1 MIKYIL
7 KRIVQVIPV
16 LLGVSI
22 IVFLM
27 LSLSPGDPARLALGM
42 NAKPEQI
49 EAFNHENGL
58 DQPVLV
64 QYVNYMKG
72 LVTGNLG
79 VSYTTK
85 QSVAKMIAVRLP
97 ATCILAFGSLV
108 LTYLIAIPLGILLA
122 VKQNT
127 FFDDAFRVVALIVS
141 SIPAFWL
148 GLLLMLLFSVKLGIL
163 PSNGFDTPLHWIL
176 PLLCSCFGT
185 WAGSSR
191 YIRAMVLDTIRQ
203 DYVRTARAKGTPER
217 QVLFRHAFKN
227 ALLPLITS
235 IGFSIGNFFGGS
247 IVIEQVFGIN
257 GMGRMMLSALR
268 EKDIPTVMAGVIITA
283 IMIAL
288 GNLVAD
294 LLYGVVDPRIR
305 AVYTSGGK
313 KRSLWTDAWRRM
325 RRSHTAVIGMIL
337 FALIVIVCFSAPLF
351 SDYDAQVINSDIA
364 LIRKY
369 PVEGHPLGTDEL
381 GRDLLLRILWGGRT
395 SITIALAATVVSSV
409 LGIILGAIPAYYGG
423 ATDSIIMRTLDVFM
437 AIPSMLLM
445 ITLVNIMKPTTFN
458 LIIAMSI
465 SGVPSIAR
473 IVRGQML
480 SVMRNEYVEAVRG
493 MGASGV
499 RIVVKHVLPNAISPL
514 IAQIV
519 SSVAGEITM
528 ISTLS
533 YIGLGVQQP
542 APEWG
547 SMLAAGQQFIRDQP
561 YLTIFPGLAIVITI
575 ISLTLMGDGLRDALD
590 PRMKR

>member
-1 MIKYIL
+1 M
-7 KRIVQVIPV
+7 
-16 LLGVSI
+16 
-22 IVFLM
+22 
-27 LSLSPGDPARLALGM
+27 SLHQDPT
-42 NAKPEQI
+42 Q
-49 EAFNHENGL
+49 
-58 DQPVLV
+58 
-64 QYVNYMKG
+64 
-72 LVTGNLG
+72 T
-79 VSYTTK
+79 
-85 QSVAKMIAVRLP
+85 AVR
-97 ATCILAFGSLV
+97 
-108 LTYLIAIPLGILLA
+108 
-122 VKQNT
+122 
-127 FFDDAFRVVALIVS
+127 
-141 SIPAFWL
+141 
-148 GLLLMLLFSVKLGIL
+148 
-163 PSNGFDTPLHWIL
+163 
-176 PLLCSCFGT
+176 
-185 WAGSSR
+185 
-191 YIRAMVLDTIRQ
+191 RQ
-203 DYVRTARAKGTPER
+203 
-217 QVLFRHAFKN
+217 
-227 ALLPLITS
+227 
-235 IGFSIGNFFGGS
+235 
-247 IVIEQVFGIN
+247 
-257 GMGRMMLSALR
+257 
-268 EKDIPTVMAGVIITA
+268 
-283 IMIAL
+283 
-288 GNLVAD
+288 
-294 LLYGVVDPRIR
+294 
-305 AVYTSGGK
+305 

-351 SDYDAQVINSDIA
+351 SDYDAQVINSDLA

-395 SITIALAATVVSSV
+395 SITIALA
-409 LGIILGAIPAYYGG
+409 

>member
-1 MIKYIL
+1 M
-7 KRIVQVIPV
+7 
-16 LLGVSI
+16 
-22 IVFLM
+22 
-27 LSLSPGDPARLALGM
+27 SLHQDPT
-42 NAKPEQI
+42 Q
-49 EAFNHENGL
+49 
-58 DQPVLV
+58 
-64 QYVNYMKG
+64 
-72 LVTGNLG
+72 T
-79 VSYTTK
+79 
-85 QSVAKMIAVRLP
+85 AVR
-97 ATCILAFGSLV
+97 
-108 LTYLIAIPLGILLA
+108 
-122 VKQNT
+122 
-127 FFDDAFRVVALIVS
+127 
-141 SIPAFWL
+141 
-148 GLLLMLLFSVKLGIL
+148 
-163 PSNGFDTPLHWIL
+163 
-176 PLLCSCFGT
+176 
-185 WAGSSR
+185 
-191 YIRAMVLDTIRQ
+191 RQ
-203 DYVRTARAKGTPER
+203 
-217 QVLFRHAFKN
+217 
-227 ALLPLITS
+227 
-235 IGFSIGNFFGGS
+235 
-247 IVIEQVFGIN
+247 
-257 GMGRMMLSALR
+257 
-268 EKDIPTVMAGVIITA
+268 
-283 IMIAL
+283 
-288 GNLVAD
+288 
-294 LLYGVVDPRIR
+294 
-305 AVYTSGGK
+305 

-351 SDYDAQVINSDIA
+351 SDYDAQVINSDLA
-364 LIRKY
+364 MIRKY

-473 IVRGQML
+473 IVRG
-480 SVMRNEYVEAVRG
+480 

>member
-1 MIKYIL
+1 M
-7 KRIVQVIPV
+7 
-16 LLGVSI
+16 
-22 IVFLM
+22 
-27 LSLSPGDPARLALGM
+27 SLHQDPT
-42 NAKPEQI
+42 Q
-49 EAFNHENGL
+49 
-58 DQPVLV
+58 
-64 QYVNYMKG
+64 
-72 LVTGNLG
+72 T
-79 VSYTTK
+79 
-85 QSVAKMIAVRLP
+85 AVR
-97 ATCILAFGSLV
+97 
-108 LTYLIAIPLGILLA
+108 
-122 VKQNT
+122 
-127 FFDDAFRVVALIVS
+127 
-141 SIPAFWL
+141 
-148 GLLLMLLFSVKLGIL
+148 
-163 PSNGFDTPLHWIL
+163 
-176 PLLCSCFGT
+176 
-185 WAGSSR
+185 
-191 YIRAMVLDTIRQ
+191 RQ
-203 DYVRTARAKGTPER
+203 
-217 QVLFRHAFKN
+217 
-227 ALLPLITS
+227 
-235 IGFSIGNFFGGS
+235 
-247 IVIEQVFGIN
+247 
-257 GMGRMMLSALR
+257 
-268 EKDIPTVMAGVIITA
+268 
-283 IMIAL
+283 
-288 GNLVAD
+288 
-294 LLYGVVDPRIR
+294 
-305 AVYTSGGK
+305 

-547 SMLAAGQQFIRDQP
+547 SMLAAGQQFMGLVACPPGRIERGSIVFDGQDLSRLSKHEYRKLRGKEISMIFQDPMTALNPTMTVADQIAEAIRNHKRISKHAAKLEAIRMLETVRIPAERAFEYPHQFSGGMKQRVV
-561 YLTIFPGLAIVITI
+561 IAMALACNPKLLIADEPT
-575 ISLTLMGDGLRDALD
+575 TALD
-590 PRMKR
+590 VTIQAQVLELMKDLKEKYDTSMIMITHDLGIVSEVCDKVAIIYAGEVVEYGSLEHIYRNPQHPYTNGLFGSLPDISKDVEFLSPIEGLMPDPAALPSGCKFNPRCKYACPLCAERAPVLTETEPGHFVRCLIYENALDVKEVVKYE

>member
-16 LLGVSI
+16 LLGVPI

-257 GMGRMMLSALR
+257 GMGRMSLHQ
-268 EKDIPTVMAGVIITA
+268 DPTQTA
-283 IMIAL
+283 
-288 GNLVAD
+288 V
-294 LLYGVVDPRIR
+294 RR
-305 AVYTSGGK
+305 Q

-351 SDYDAQVINSDIA
+351 SDYDAQVINSDLA
-364 LIRKY
+364 MIRKY

>member
-191 YIRAMVLDTIRQ
+191 YIRARIMSAPPAQRGRRSGRCCSAMRS
-203 DYVRTARAKGTPER
+203 RTRCC
-217 QVLFRHAFKN
+217 
-227 ALLPLITS
+227 
-235 IGFSIGNFFGGS
+235 
-247 IVIEQVFGIN
+247 
-257 GMGRMMLSALR
+257 
-268 EKDIPTVMAGVIITA
+268 
-283 IMIAL
+283 
-288 GNLVAD
+288 
-294 LLYGVVDPRIR
+294 
-305 AVYTSGGK
+305 
-313 KRSLWTDAWRRM
+313 RSLRPSVFQSVISSAAPSLSSRSSASTAW
-325 RRSHTAVIGMIL
+325 
-337 FALIVIVCFSAPLF
+337 
-351 SDYDAQVINSDIA
+351 
-364 LIRKY
+364 
-369 PVEGHPLGTDEL
+369 
-381 GRDLLLRILWGGRT
+381 
-395 SITIALAATVVSSV
+395 AA
-409 LGIILGAIPAYYGG
+409 
-423 ATDSIIMRTLDVFM
+423 
-437 AIPSMLLM
+437 
-445 ITLVNIMKPTTFN
+445 
-458 LIIAMSI
+458 
-465 SGVPSIAR
+465 
-473 IVRGQML
+473 
-480 SVMRNEYVEAVRG
+480 
-493 MGASGV
+493 
-499 RIVVKHVLPNAISPL
+499 
-514 IAQIV
+514 
-519 SSVAGEITM
+519 
-528 ISTLS
+528 
-533 YIGLGVQQP
+533 
-542 APEWG
+542 
-547 SMLAAGQQFIRDQP
+547 
-561 YLTIFPGLAIVITI
+561 
-575 ISLTLMGDGLRDALD
+575 
-590 PRMKR
+590 